1 MSTSLTIVK
10 PVTVLSVGFYPNQ
23 TQQCSAE
30 IKAGATKKLR
40 FSRYEQYVTRPVHKI
55 PEFSSDI
62 ERGFIDAVLLQ
73 NSQL

>member
-1 MSTSLTIVK
+1 MSTSLIIVK

-23 TQQCSAE
+23 TQLFSAE
-30 IKAGATKKLR
+30 IKARATTKHR
-40 FSRYEQYVTRPVHKI
+40 FSRYEQYITRPVHKI

-62 ERGFIDAVLLQ
+62 EPGFIDVVLLR